1 MISTLHYS
9 SHKRHTSSTSV
20 RAHIDDPR
28 AASQRKRTL
37 KKPIAT
43 SRAAARAH
51 VPRAARVPR
60 ARPAPTHARIKYNI
74 NTRAH
79 PPSRAI
85 TAPPA
90 SRASPANDRR
100 KMVLD
105 AKTPMA
111 RKRIASPSRALPRTR
126 DRPTARAR
134 VRTMDVPV
142 VLPDTD
148 AGIRGAEIDP
158 DRRAVDFTHGVFLCL
173 CRVVE

>member
-100 KMVLD
+100 KMVLGENAD
-105 AKTPMA
+105 GAKTH
-111 RKRIASPSRALPRTR
+111 RHPSRALPRTR
-126 DRPTARAR
+126 APYRAR
-134 VRTMDVPV
+134 THARERWTYLSCCQTPTQEYVVPRSIPIAGPSTLLMMCFSFSV
-142 VLPDTD
+142 VS
-148 AGIRGAEIDP
+148 
-158 DRRAVDFTHGVFLCL
+158 
-173 CRVVE
+173 